1 MNIAGRQIGPGETP
15 YVIAEI
21 GVNHDG
27 SERRALDMVDAA
39 AEAGADAVKLQ
50 WFEAERLMSRA
61 CRLARY
67 QEEAGER
74 DPVEMLR
81 RLELGALA
89 MARVVERAHIRGMH
103 AIVTVFSL
111 ELVEPASALA
121 WDAFKTASP
130 DIIHRP
136 MLEALERDGR
146 PMIVSTGAAEMAEV
160 ERAVGWLSGARR
172 ADRLALLQCVSSY
185 PCADEDAAIGG
196 VAALADRFGAPTGY
210 SDHTRGVDSGAL
222 AVACGACV
230 LEKHLTWSNA
240 APGPDHAASLEP
252 GAFAEYVALARGSRA
267 GARAGVVGAEA
278 QRRTSAAGKVH
289 AGGVVRAGGG
299 ALIEAPTT
307 ADPRVGPAIKRVL
320 PCERDV
326 RTVSRQSLVTT
337 SAFSMGHVLSR
348 NDLTIKRPGTGLAP
362 FALNDVLG
370 MRLARAVD
378 ADMPLTAE
386 DLA

>member
-252 GAFAEYVALARGSRA
+252 DVFAEYVALARGACAGRGETSARA
-267 GARAGVVGAEA
+267 QRRSSAGAKVGAGGAVRARAGV
-278 QRRTSAAGKVH
+278 
-289 AGGVVRAGGG
+289 
-299 ALIEAPTT
+299 LIEMPTT
-307 ADPRVGPAIKRVL
+307 ADPRVGPPIKRVL

-326 RTVSRQSLVTT
+326 RTVSRQSLVTASPLLT
-337 SAFSMGHVLSR
+337 GHVLSR

-362 FALNDVLG
+362 FTLGDVLG
-370 MRLARAVD
+370 RRLARAVE

>member
-1 MNIAGRQIGPGETP
+1 MNIAGRQIGPDEAP

-27 SERRALDMVDAA
+27 SERRALDLVDAA

-81 RLELGALA
+81 RLELGAGA
-89 MARVVERAHIRGMH
+89 MARVVERAHTRGIY

-111 ELVEPASALA
+111 ELVEIASALA
-121 WDAFKTASP
+121 WDGFKAASP

-160 ERAVGWLSGARR
+160 ERAVEWLAGARR

-196 VAALADRFGAPTGY
+196 VAALAHRFGAPTGY
-210 SDHTRGVDSGAL
+210 SDHTKGVDSGAL

-252 GAFAEYVALARGSRA
+252 GAFAEYVALARGACASRAETRADARRRSRA
-267 GARAGVVGAEA
+267 GTAGLLETPA
-278 QRRTSAAGKVH
+278 
-289 AGGVVRAGGG
+289 
-299 ALIEAPTT
+299 T
-307 ADPRVGPAIKRVL
+307 ADPRVGPPIKRVL

-326 RTVSRQSLVTT
+326 RAVSRQSLVTMG
-337 SAFSMGHVLSR
+337 ALPMGHVLSR
-348 NDLTIKRPGTGLAP
+348 NDLTIKRPGTGLPP
-362 FALNDVLG
+362 FALGDVLG
-370 MRLARAVD
+370 RRLARAVE